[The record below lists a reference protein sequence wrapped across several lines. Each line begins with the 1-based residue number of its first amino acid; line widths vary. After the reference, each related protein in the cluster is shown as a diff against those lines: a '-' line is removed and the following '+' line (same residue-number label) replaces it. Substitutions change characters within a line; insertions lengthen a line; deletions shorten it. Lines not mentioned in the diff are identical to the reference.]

1 MSLCESLIAQ
11 RILLLKN
18 EIDCIELVEWI
29 ESFPEIEWTIF
40 GQEPDVIGALVFNY
54 VLKNQILLQT
64 RILETLLKKKTITN
78 EYLKLLLKKNSQTIL
93 LQLCVDRFN
102 KSNDQD
108 FQAELIV
115 SPSLQIVFTKKIML
129 GTKEAFEKEMQ
140 EKNE

>member
-115 SPSLQIVFTKKIML
+115 SPSLQIVFTKKITL